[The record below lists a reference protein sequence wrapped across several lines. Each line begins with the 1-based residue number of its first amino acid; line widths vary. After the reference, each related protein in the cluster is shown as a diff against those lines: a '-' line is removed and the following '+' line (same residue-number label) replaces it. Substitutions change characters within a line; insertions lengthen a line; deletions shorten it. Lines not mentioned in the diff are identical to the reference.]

1 MPIEQRISRD
11 LLGRHRR
18 VLYLAHYL
26 REGLA
31 GRTLTHAAIVPRT
44 TTDDPAT
51 HPADHPAGTRATS
64 RKPTLERAPACIPLD
79 ERHAGRPGD
88 KDLDG
93 VSGQGYLV
101 NVQIADSA
109 RKHGVLDEDILHALR
124 NPLRVV
130 AGSGRD
136 LIIAADRAGR
146 LLEVVV
152 LDDDPTEEPVVIHA
166 MLLRPKFRNHLR

>member
-1 MPIEQRISRD
+1 VR
-11 LLGRHRR
+11 
-18 VLYLAHYL
+18 
-26 REGLA
+26 
-31 GRTLTHAAIVPRT
+31 
-44 TTDDPAT
+44 
-51 HPADHPAGTRATS
+51 
-64 RKPTLERAPACIPLD
+64 
-79 ERHAGRPGD
+79 
-88 KDLDG
+88 
-93 VSGQGYLV
+93 
-101 NVQIADSA
+101 IADSA